1 MFTWTYKKLITLRVF
16 PNNKIVFFLTHPTCT
31 IFPFLKCRLFSGD
44 SVECNMGVPVTRHI
58 FLSLKQS
65 TLFQQNQKEEELE
78 SMYIWYLQEW
88 LFKSLCDL
96 IKWLYFFFFPKA
108 FPPPISTL
116 PYSIYRFGNIYVVYR

>member
-58 FLSLKQS
+58 SKLKAEYFIS
-65 TLFQQNQKEEELE
+65 AE
-78 SMYIWYLQEW
+78 SKGGGIRVYVYLI
-88 LFKSLCDL
+88 FAGM
-96 IKWLYFFFFPKA
+96 I
-108 FPPPISTL
+108 I
-116 PYSIYRFGNIYVVYR
+116 